1 MDIDNIII
9 FVAVT
14 IGIAQILNDFNKIY
28 NMKDVKNYNM
38 NEIIAGIIAS
48 VLWTIYQYRK
58 GSNYY
63 ALYSVAGALLGFYT
77 LKKIYDNQEEV

>member
-38 NEIIAGIIAS
+38 NDLDKYFSRVDEILEMESYSTHNIKTLRDCIAS
-48 VLWTIYQYRK
+48 
-58 GSNYY
+58 
-63 ALYSVAGALLGFYT
+63 
-77 LKKIYDNQEEV
+77 

>member
-48 VLWTIYQYRK
+48 VLWTICQYRK

-63 ALYSVAGALLGFYT
+63 ALYSVAGIAWILH